1 MAQFPALQF
10 TKQGL
15 QMLIQAQNTHTLTF
29 TCGKLGSGTLEDDDN
44 METFTDLKAPK
55 MTLPI
60 TDVDD
65 SKPEKLVLTFDVS
78 NTELEKGFISR
89 ELGVF
94 AKLDDGAEML
104 YAYSNA
110 GNNYDYIPG
119 KDTPSDENRIV
130 VNLVV
135 NSSANISVTIDSSI
149 VYVHK
154 SDVEKMI
161 SEHDN
166 DADAHKSLALTI
178 NDTLAP
184 TADKNTLT
192 NLLSNLANMFT
203 KVTGQDSWMKEP
215 TASIASILSNLQ
227 NNLAVN
233 WNGSKFTVPALG
245 ISGLMAQNGYV
256 NFGKLMGGLIIQW
269 GSNVLNLNGITQEI
283 SLPLKI
289 KYAAAA
295 VVTMRSNDFANFV
308 ACPYWSEC
316 TQTTIKITPDYE
328 TGQGYA
334 GTAQATVTWVLISI

>member
-78 NTELEKGFISR
+78 NTELEKGFVSR

-269 GSNVLNLNGITQEI
+269 VSTSTPAGNTSTVYLPVCYTQWYKIVATGVVSKSDGDFRQCVSILEDYNKSLSGFALRTSGNDKPAAHCITIGI
-283 SLPLKI
+283 
-289 KYAAAA
+289 
-295 VVTMRSNDFANFV
+295 
-308 ACPYWSEC
+308 
-316 TQTTIKITPDYE
+316 
-328 TGQGYA
+328 
-334 GTAQATVTWVLISI
+334 